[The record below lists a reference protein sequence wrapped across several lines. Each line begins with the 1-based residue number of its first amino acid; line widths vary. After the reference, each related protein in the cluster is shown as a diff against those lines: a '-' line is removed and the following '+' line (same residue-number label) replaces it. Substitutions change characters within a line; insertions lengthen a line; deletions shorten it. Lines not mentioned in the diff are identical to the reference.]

1 MNPPGV
7 VEVHIMLHSETEL
20 RQADICGC
28 PVFGDNRTFV
38 NRADRTEKRIEICS
52 CRSGLPFTIYLFL
65 FKALTM
71 ARIAA
76 ILMLRSMP
84 TP

>member
-38 NRADRTEKRIEICS
+38 NRADRTEKRIELCFFCPS
-52 CRSGLPFTIYLFL
+52 LPFPLNL
-65 FKALTM
+65 SDS
-71 ARIAA
+71 RH
-76 ILMLRSMP
+76 
-84 TP
+84 